1 LFGTTWLVNALAFFA
16 ILGTVLLAILVNS
29 VLKVR
34 RSRPL
39 YVLLFAALVV
49 AFLLPPEQLLMD
61 PPWLRYLLAAVVA
74 FAPVFLANLIFTFSF
89 RDTKIADM
97 AFASNLLGAMLGG
110 VIEYAALI
118 TGYRALLIAVAI
130 LYALAWLFATRY
142 RRLADVALSAEN
154 GGTSADAEVAGA
166 AADGAAVTS

>member
-1 LFGTTWLVNALAFFA
+1 
-16 ILGTVLLAILVNS
+16 
-29 VLKVR
+29 
-34 RSRPL
+34 
-39 YVLLFAALVV
+39 VLLFAALAV
-49 AFLLPPEQLLMD
+49 AFFLPPEQLLMD

-118 TGYRALLIAVAI
+118 TGYRALLIAVAVPVRSG
-130 LYALAWLFATRY
+130 LAVRHPLPGPGG
-142 RRLADVALSAEN
+142 RRPERPKQSRSRPGRGIVGGGHRDELTAAERRRTDRELAAP
-154 GGTSADAEVAGA
+154 GA
-166 AADGAAVTS
+166 ASSARTTGP